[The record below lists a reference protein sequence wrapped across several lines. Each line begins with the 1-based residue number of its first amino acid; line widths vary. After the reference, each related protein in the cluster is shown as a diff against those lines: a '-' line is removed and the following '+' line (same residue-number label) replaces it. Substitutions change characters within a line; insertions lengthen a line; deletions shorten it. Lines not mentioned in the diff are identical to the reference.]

1 MKVVEEAG
9 AEVTTLRPGDRVCME
24 PGILFRYAHVY
35 PRALSLMGSGKVKLL
50 PLATE
55 TFPFEKSID
64 AYVYAAKP
72 DPGSVKVQITL
83 S

>member
-1 MKVVEEAG
+1 
-9 AEVTTLRPGDRVCME
+9 
-24 PGILFRYAHVY
+24 
-35 PRALSLMGSGKVKLL
+35 MGSGKVKVL

-72 DPGSVKVQITL
+72 DPGSVKVQIQL
-83 S
+83 SSR